1 MIQQFLH
8 CCQSSCYYR
17 YHETNVIFFN
27 KLFTLGCCYF
37 QLGIVAFGFVR
48 STVDLLT
55 SGLGIT
61 PVRGFHQ
68 LTCPLLYR
76 LALILVFSL
85 CVWKWTSSVVTLDP
99 NQNCSFCFDGS
110 ASGIAQSLA
119 CTRKLGK
126 CRSSEGLRSFNP
138 SKGTNLLILII
149 LAGDIEMNP
158 GPRSLCRLCKNIARH
173 QKNLIN
179 VKNAKSAFTHHA

>member
-1 MIQQFLH
+1 MA
-8 CCQSSCYYR
+8 
-17 YHETNVIFFN
+17 
-27 KLFTLGCCYF
+27 LG
-37 QLGIVAFGFVR
+37 LVR
-48 STVDLLT
+48 STVELLT
-55 SGLGIT
+55 CRRGIT

-76 LALILVFSL
+76 LALMLVFGL
-85 CVWKWTSSVVTLDP
+85 CVWKWTSLVTTLDP
-99 NQNCSFCFDGS
+99 NQSCSIGFDCS

-126 CRSSEGLRSFNP
+126 CRSSEGLHSFNP

-158 GPRSLCRLCKNIARH
+158 GPRSQYRLCKKYCKASVEG
-173 QKNLIN
+173 LI
-179 VKNAKSAFTHHA
+179 SPSHSPW